1 MVNRELI
8 EVFSEIAREKNV
20 ERSEL
25 GTIIEELFLH
35 LVERERGDAS
45 NCSVIVNLDKGEFEI
60 YVEKTIVGDIEDPE
74 KIMRIRESLIEYCRL
89 DTLAMVKI
97 LEKLKLV

>member
-1 MVNRELI
+1 MKGKHSIKIVLPLLVPEMAEAYKELDLI
-8 EVFSEIAREKNV
+8 HNGGEAMQAFSI
-20 ERSEL
+20 L
-25 GTIIEELFLH
+25 
-35 LVERERGDAS
+35 
-45 NCSVIVNLDKGEFEI
+45 
-60 YVEKTIVGDIEDPE
+60 GDIEDPG